1 MDVMLPPWASGMLN
15 MAGVPWPNISESK
28 IRHEADSWRRL
39 TAQSAASSEG
49 ADQVVRTTGADYK
62 GASATALAG
71 HWEKTGGTGHLGLAT
86 RASSYAPVLLDG
98 TATVVT
104 GTKIAVISQAA
115 AATVKLATSMLAG
128 GPLAL
133 GTATA
138 TVLATRAAMGRILR
152 EAGEGGARVL
162 APGLARK
169 VTEPLERILRNA
181 RGPMGG
187 APALAGAGGRLG
199 VRGAARVP
207 GREAGNPLDDLIMK
221 MGKKKGGS
229 GGGTSRHASQRQGQR
244 GISDDMV
251 QQAIATGRKKP
262 GRTSDTVVHEGN
274 KIGVVVNKHTGKIVT
289 TFWKR
294 K

>member
-39 TAQSAASSEG
+39 TGQSAASSEG

-138 TVLATRAAMGRILR
+138 TVLAARAAMGRILR

-181 RGPMGG
+181 RGPFGG
-187 APALAGAGGRLG
+187 PPLAMAGGPRHIPGGVPRFRPPKVDGPGKPSIMQMSARRRQNSANKTNSG
-199 VRGAARVP
+199 VRKAGSRGDAESQARTAA
-207 GREAGNPLDDLIMK
+207 AD
-221 MGKKKGGS
+221 GGS
-229 GGGTSRHASQRQGQR
+229 RAVFR
-244 GISDDMV
+244 GPCKSDDHFHVDYLNNRGEIM
-251 QQAIATGRKKP
+251 
-262 GRTSDTVVHEGN
+262 
-274 KIGVVVNKHTGKIVT
+274 HTRH
-289 TFWKR
+289 FPFQE
-294 K
+294 